1 MSKTIFDRI
10 LTADYHDYHMCIY
23 FYASIG
29 IVEYVV
35 PNSNL
40 RKTISIYKN
49 YKLRLIYIYTS
60 NQEILN

>member
-29 IVEYVV
+29 ILDYVI
-35 PNSNL
+35 PDSNL
-40 RKTISIYKN
+40 RKTISIYK
-49 YKLRLIYIYTS
+49 YYRLRFIDTS
-60 NQEILN
+60 NQLVMN